1 MKFKKIKIPK
11 YWKYSESWCERNI
24 ENKYDLNKICKSQ
37 EAEFNIQYEIY
48 SGGESLH
55 IHCKNLNIMIDQLDD
70 LIKVRTKNN
79 TLNTMK
85 WELRGN
91 TSGYEFDTA
100 VDKNIERIYQ
110 KYNVDLAPEFIQEI
124 FFLMIN
130 MAKDG
135 IAKYIEVCNYVESIR
150 EEQQRQELLAIEAE
164 RTPELTVEEKIELKW
179 GKVESGFVYILDNEI
194 MPNLYKVGFTAR
206 NPDRRA
212 EEISSKSGLPKPF
225 LVKKYWRTNDPYIV
239 EQRIHE
245 KLSDFAEGK
254 EFFKGDLNEICKII
268 DHCVESN
275 NKI

>member
-11 YWKYSESWCERNI
+11 YWKYSESWCVRNI
-24 ENKYDLNKICKSQ
+24 ENKYDLNKICKSK

-48 SGGESLH
+48 SGGEFLH

-124 FFLMIN
+124 FF
-130 MAKDG
+130 
-135 IAKYIEVCNYVESIR
+135 
-150 EEQQRQELLAIEAE
+150 
-164 RTPELTVEEKIELKW
+164 
-179 GKVESGFVYILDNEI
+179 
-194 MPNLYKVGFTAR
+194 
-206 NPDRRA
+206 
-212 EEISSKSGLPKPF
+212 
-225 LVKKYWRTNDPYIV
+225 
-239 EQRIHE
+239 
-245 KLSDFAEGK
+245 
-254 EFFKGDLNEICKII
+254 
-268 DHCVESN
+268 
-275 NKI
+275 

>member
-1 MKFKKIKIPK
+1 M
-11 YWKYSESWCERNI
+11 
-24 ENKYDLNKICKSQ
+24 LNQK
-37 EAEFNIQYEIY
+37 AN
-48 SGGESLH
+48 
-55 IHCKNLNIMIDQLDD
+55 
-70 LIKVRTKNN
+70 IKVRTKNN

-135 IAKYIEVCNYVESIR
+135 IAKYREVCNYVESIR

-164 RTPELTVEEKIELKW
+164 RSPELTVEEKIELKW
-179 GKVESGFVYILDNEI
+179 GKVESGFIYILDNEI

-212 EEISSKSGLPKPF
+212 EEIFKITKKFRIKVIARMPYANGF
-225 LVKKYWRTNDPYIV
+225 LIKKKF
-239 EQRIHE
+239 Q
-245 KLSDFAEGK
+245 F
-254 EFFKGDLNEICKII
+254 
-268 DHCVESN
+268 
-275 NKI
+275 

>member
-11 YWKYSESWCERNI
+11 FWKYTESWSEKNI

-48 SGGESLH
+48 SGGEYLH
-55 IHCKNLNIMIDQLDD
+55 LHCKNLNIMIDQLDD

-79 TLNTMK
+79 TLNTLK

-100 VDKNIERIYQ
+100 VDKKIERTFQ
-110 KYNVDLAPEFIQEI
+110 KYNVDLAPDFIQEI
-124 FFLMIN
+124 YFLMIN

-135 IAKYIEVCNYVESIR
+135 IAKYNEVCDYVESIR
-150 EEQQRQELLAIEAE
+150 IDQQRRELLAMEAQSSSD
-164 RTPELTVEEKIELKW
+164 LTIDEKIELKW

-194 MPNLYKVGFTAR
+194 MPNMYKVGFTAR
-206 NPDRRA
+206 NPDKRA
-212 EEISSKSGLPKPF
+212 DEISSKSGLPKPF
-225 LVKKYWRTNDPYIV
+225 KVKKYWRTNDPYIV

-245 KLSDFAEGK
+245 ALSEFAEGK
-254 EFFKGDLNEICKII
+254 EFFKGDLNEICKIM
-268 DHCVESN
+268 DHFVQTN
-275 NKI
+275 NEI